1 VGATADVAAAAA
13 SPWTAIEMMTL
24 PTGTTWPSSA
34 WRRAMTPVRG
44 EGISTLALS
53 VMTSTSG
60 WSSRTDSPALTSQR
74 TISPS
79 AIPSPMSGS
88 FTS

>member
-1 VGATADVAAAAA
+1 MLMIVV
-13 SPWTAIEMMTL
+13 
-24 PTGTTWPSSA
+24 PTGTVAPSSA
-34 WRRAMTPVRG
+34 WSAVIVPVRG
-44 EGISTLALS
+44 DGISTLALS

-60 WSSRTDSPALTSQR
+60 WSSFTESPTFTSQR

-79 AIPSPMSGS
+79 ATPSPISGS